1 MTLKVGKKHIKI
13 IECKSFFKR
22 LMGFMFKKKTI
33 DYGLLFDKCSSIHT
47 FFMFQ
52 KIDVILLDKDNNI
65 IKTYEALK
73 PNRIILPKKNV
84 KKVLELPI
92 NTIKYIDNNK
102 IIFLNK

>member
-1 MTLKVGKKHIKI
+1 MTLKIGKKDIKI

-52 KIDVILLDKDNNI
+52 EIDVILLDKDNNI
-65 IKTYEALK
+65 VKTYEKLK
-73 PNRIILPKKNV
+73 PNRIILPKKSV

-92 NTIKYIDNNK
+92 NTIKNLTSNN
-102 IIFLNK
+102 LNFIKE

>member
-1 MTLKVGKKHIKI
+1 MTLKIGKKHIKI

-65 IKTYEALK
+65 IKTYESLK